1 MFPGLH
7 VVGRKESVE
16 HDNTVLEDFLDSST
30 IAFIVHGSGS
40 FLNGITIKCLPTFF
54 AMSENALCTA
64 QLKSANVDDW
74 KGQLDWNLKFVH
86 LLCNIAH
93 RLSFK

>member
-1 MFPGLH
+1 MLA
-7 VVGRKESVE
+7 
-16 HDNTVLEDFLDSST
+16 DFLCN
-30 IAFIVHGSGS
+30 VR
-40 FLNGITIKCLPTFF
+40 
-54 AMSENALCTA
+54 ENALCAA

>member
-1 MFPGLH
+1 VISPFLQ
-7 VVGRKESVE
+7 
-16 HDNTVLEDFLDSST
+16 NTVYNKVLADFLCN
-30 IAFIVHGSGS
+30 VR
-40 FLNGITIKCLPTFF
+40 
-54 AMSENALCTA
+54 ENALCAA